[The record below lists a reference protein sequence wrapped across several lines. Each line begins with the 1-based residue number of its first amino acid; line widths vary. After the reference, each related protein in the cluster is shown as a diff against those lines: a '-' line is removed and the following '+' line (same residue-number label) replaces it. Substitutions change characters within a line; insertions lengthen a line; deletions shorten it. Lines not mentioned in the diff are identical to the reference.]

1 MGGDQTHCSAE
12 PVAMPRLLRS
22 EHQLAHRL
30 GLHERLERT
39 HDNLRLEHHDLR
51 RLVYRHRIGQ
61 SVSRVSE
68 SLLVQCDRVD
78 SRGNEQHVLKQF
90 DCCARAAR
98 GELLDG

>member
-12 PVAMPRLLRS
+12 PVAVPRLLRS

-51 RLVYRHRIGQ
+51 RLVCRRRNGQ
-61 SVSRVSE
+61 SVSRVSA
-68 SLLVQCDRVD
+68 SLLV
-78 SRGNEQHVLKQF
+78 
-90 DCCARAAR
+90 
-98 GELLDG
+98 